1 MSKYRC
7 PICGAVHKQ
16 YQPQCRL
23 CGQSLSGENIPVNAP
38 KAATAVGTNT
48 SIKGIIWLGLLVVL
62 VLLAGAVFF
71 GVVQSNRAIETAK
84 DVVLQQNTDGWS
96 ELVCATEGTSTEAA
110 PTCTVPEGQGFAV
123 ELPGDRTKSNTPFA
137 LAEGQKMETW
147 STTVSDD
154 TLLEVI
160 FAPVTDPETG
170 QAPNPEDEQAIQRI
184 ADEWLKTKGLS
195 RETNATG
202 QSDVKIT
209 ETTFRGNPAL
219 IVTTP
224 TSEVTINNEDAYL
237 QTMLVL
243 RDDVLFVVQTTSI
256 YEDAAQFDRMRE
268 TLRFT

>member
-16 YQPQCRL
+16 YQPNCRL
-23 CGQSLSGENIPVNAP
+23 CGQSLSGSNIPVNAP

-48 SIKGIIWLGLLVVL
+48 SIKGIIWLGILVVV
-62 VLLAGAVFF
+62 VLLAGALFF
-71 GVVQSNRAIETAK
+71 GYVQSNRAVESAK
-84 DVVLQQNTDGWS
+84 DFVLQQNTDGWS
-96 ELVCATEGTSTEAA
+96 PLVCATEGASTEAT
-110 PTCTVPEGQGFAV
+110 PTCTVPQGQGFTV

-147 STTVSDD
+147 STTISDD

-160 FAPVTDPETG
+160 FAPVTDPQTG
-170 QAPNPEDEQAIQRI
+170 APADPEDKLALQRI

-195 RETNATG
+195 RELNETG
-202 QSDVKIT
+202 QSDVKVD
-209 ETTFRGNPAL
+209 ETTFRGHPAW

-224 TSEVTINNEDAYL
+224 TADVELGTEPAYL

-256 YEDAAQFDRMRE
+256 YENASQFDRMRQ
-268 TLRFT
+268 TLQFT